1 MEGYQNKH
9 YGLAGQTV
17 RVKEKSTVGSPY
29 PWGGF
34 EVPVLI
40 TAEYP
45 AYLMGTVMPHR
56 NPMGLGISHPYPVT
70 INKFDIHIG
79 NLIVNGGAVK

>member
-9 YGLAGQTV
+9 FGLAGQTV

-29 PWGGF
+29 PWQGC

-45 AYLMGTVMPHR
+45 AYLLGTVMPHR
-56 NPMGLGISHPYPVT
+56 NPMIHPISVEVIARISVFAIPVR
-70 INKFDIHIG
+70 
-79 NLIVNGGAVK
+79 